1 LRFGFRAH
9 SLHSLHYVGLLGKE
23 SVAEIGNPLNVIR
36 EAFDNVR
43 HCS

>member
-9 SLHSLHYVGLLGKE
+9 ALHSLHYVGLLGKE